1 MSDRKVLKF
10 PHCVTFTVADRK
22 EAIFSTEQS
31 QTNIFDAEKTVI
43 GDLFSSDDD
52 DEEEE
57 IEKNVEKDSLV
68 AKTGENEN
76 DEEDDIATG
85 ELFSS
90 ENDWLAWIP
99 LLKKMVQFCKWDLR
113 KYTPLGSF
121 KILYRPGQPN
131 WE

>member
-1 MSDRKVLKF
+1 MNDRETLKF
-10 PHCVTFTVADRK
+10 LHCVTFTIADRK

-52 DEEEE
+52 DEED

-90 ENDWLAWIP
+90 END
-99 LLKKMVQFCKWDLR
+99 
-113 KYTPLGSF
+113 
-121 KILYRPGQPN
+121 
-131 WE
+131 